1 MTDRLD
7 ELQRLHD
14 AATKGPWT
22 YDRCKRPHSRG
33 GYSVLGPDGSR
44 IFWEN
49 YHGDADIEGDDDDV
63 GLVLAMRNAL
73 PALLRVARAAAEFA
87 DDVFDYRFGGKTPC
101 VDIGQLVSKWIDIRV
116 EITKWSELRA
126 ALAELRGTDG

>member
-14 AATKGPWT
+14 AVGKTRSAA
-22 YDRCKRPHSRG
+22 DR
-33 GYSVLGPDGSR
+33 
-44 IFWEN
+44 
-49 YHGDADIEGDDDDV
+49 DARR
-63 GLVLAMRNAL
+63 LADYAYARFNLTNAAEETL

>member
-14 AATKGPWT
+14 ACEAA
-22 YDRCKRPHSRG
+22 RRG
-33 GYSVLGPDGSR
+33 GEMATYLRAKNSLTNAA
-44 IFWEN
+44 E
-49 YHGDADIEGDDDDV
+49 E
-63 GLVLAMRNAL
+63 AL

>member
-14 AATKGPWT
+14 AATKGWRPGHICGTVYSDRDETVASYWIGGGGFWDD
-22 YDRCKRPHSRG
+22 YDR
-33 GYSVLGPDGSR
+33 
-44 IFWEN
+44 
-49 YHGDADIEGDDDDV
+49 DV
-63 GLVLAMRNAL
+63 AIAARNAL

-126 ALAELRGTDG
+126 ALAELRGTT